1 MPSSSMFAH
10 NYFKLKLRAMSVAH
24 LTYPPKSLSS
34 IATSY
39 RRLHNLYPQTDGNI
53 ILRGFAFTCFASSS
67 SVRARRHGNVS
78 STISFPLFYQHK
90 LGYGGFAYDEYVSD
104 EESDSEFQ
112 SSPKQLGAS
121 TLDNVEDWRIKLTS
135 LVRRKDEQELVS
147 RDKKDRR
154 DFEQLSA
161 LAARMGLHS
170 RQYEK
175 VVVFSKVP
183 LPNYRS
189 DLDTKRPQREVMLPF
204 GLQKAVASHLRAHLS
219 RKAVNKDNFPHDA
232 ILTSDAGQSQL
243 LDERFDVQEEP
254 STRSVVA
261 ERIFKQRSLQM
272 HNKQQEWQESTEGQ
286 KMLEF
291 RRSLPAHKERDTLL
305 NTISQN
311 QVVVVSG
318 ETGCGKTTQLP
329 QYILESEIEAARGA
343 ACSIICTQ
351 PRRISA
357 ISVAERVAA
366 ERGEKIG
373 ESVGYRVR
381 LEGMKGRDTRLLFC
395 TTGILLRRLLVD
407 RNLKGT
413 THVIVDE
420 IHERG
425 MNEDFLLIVL
435 KDLLRRRPELRL
447 ILMSATLNAELFS
460 SYFGGAPM
468 IHIPGFTYPVR
479 CHFLENILETTGYRL
494 TPYNQIDNYG
504 QDKMWKMQKQTLRKR
519 KTQIASSVEEALMA
533 ANFREYSPRVRESLS
548 SWNPDSIGFNLIE
561 HVLCH
566 ICQKERPGAVLVF
579 MTGWDDI
586 NSLKDQLQAHPLLGD
601 PSKVLLLACHGS
613 MASAEQEHAD
623 LFLFHLAYP
632 GDIRKRNQ
640 VYDAFD
646 DVGGGGGVVGWWLR
660 ILGNVYEQTDKLIF
674 DKPQDGVRKIVLAT
688 NMAETSITINDVVFV
703 VDCGKAKETSYDALN
718 NTPCL
723 LPSWISKAS
732 ARQRKGRAGRV
743 QPGECYHL
751 YPRCVHDAFADYQ
764 LPELLRTPLQSLCLQ
779 IKSLQLGSI
788 SDFLSKALQPP
799 EPLSVQNAIEYL
811 KMIGALDENENLSVL
826 GQKLSVLPVE
836 PKLGKMLIYGAL
848 FNCLDPIM
856 TIVAGLSVRDPFL
869 MPFDKKDLAESAK
882 AHFSGRDFSDHI
894 TLVRAFEGW
903 KEAERQQYGYEY
915 CWRNFLSTQT
925 LKAIDSLKKQF
936 LYLLKDNG
944 VVEDIE
950 SCNKWSRDE
959 HLIRAVLCAGLFP
972 GICSVVNKEKSIS
985 LKTMEDG
992 GVLLHSSSVNS
1003 QETKIP
1009 FPWLVFNEK
1018 VKVNSVFLRDS
1029 TGVSDSVVLLFG
1041 GNASRGGLDGYMKML
1056 GGYLEFFMTPDL
1068 AAIYLNIKRELDE
1081 LVQKK
1086 LLNPKLDM
1094 ECHNELLTAVRLL
1107 VSEDR
1112 CEGRFVF
1119 GRQISASSKKAKKD
1133 IQPGLVNGGGN
1144 NQNSKTHLQ
1153 TMLARAGHQPPSYKT
1168 KPLKNNKFKS
1178 TVMFNGLDFVGQP
1191 CGSKKEAEKDAAA
1204 EALRWLTGDSQSSE
1218 KTVDYMSTIL
1228 KKSKK
1233 KSQSSD
1239 ARWR

>member
-10 NYFKLKLRAMSVAH
+10 NYSKLKLRAMSMAH
-24 LTYPPKSLSS
+24 LTYPPKSLPS

-53 ILRGFAFTCFASSS
+53 ISRGVSFTCFISSSSS
-67 SVRARRHGNVS
+67 SVRARRHVNAS
-78 STISFPLFYQHK
+78 STISPPLFHQHR
-90 LGYGGFAYDEYVSD
+90 LGYRGLAYDEYESED
-104 EESDSEFQ
+104 ESDSEYQ
-112 SSPKQLGAS
+112 SSPKQLNAA
-121 TLDNVEDWRIKLTS
+121 TLDNVEDWRIKLAT

-161 LAARMGLHS
+161 LAAKMGLHS
-170 RQYEK
+170 RQYDK

-189 DLDTKRPQREVMLPF
+189 DLDTKRPQREVMLPI

-219 RKAVNKDNFPHDA
+219 RKAANKGNFPHDA
-232 ILTSDAGQSQL
+232 FSTSDAGQGQL
-243 LDERFDVQEEP
+243 LDERFDEQEEP

-272 HNKQQEWQESTEGQ
+272 HNKQQEWKESTEGQ

-291 RRSLPAHKERDTLL
+291 RRSLPSHKERDTLL
-305 NTISQN
+305 NIISQN

-329 QYILESEIEAARGA
+329 QYILESEIEAAQGA

-479 CHFLENILETTGYRL
+479 CHFLENILETTGYKL

-566 ICQKERPGAVLVF
+566 ICQKERSGAVLVF

-613 MASAEQEHAD
+613 MASAEQ
-623 LFLFHLAYP
+623 
-632 GDIRKRNQ
+632 
-640 VYDAFD
+640 
-646 DVGGGGGVVGWWLR
+646 
-660 ILGNVYEQTDKLIF
+660 KLIF

-799 EPLSVQNAIEYL
+799 EPLSVQNAIDYL

-826 GQKLSVLPVE
+826 GRKLSVLPVE

-856 TIVAGLSVRDPFL
+856 TIVAGLSVRDPFM

-950 SCNKWSRDE
+950 SCNKWSHDE
-959 HLIRAVLCAGLFP
+959 HLIRAVICAGLFP

-985 LKTMEDG
+985 LKSMEDG
-992 GVLLHSSSVNS
+992 GVLLHSNSVNA
-1003 QETKIP
+1003 ETKIP

-1068 AAIYLNIKRELDE
+1068 AATYHDIKRELDE
-1081 LVQKK
+1081 FVQKK

-1133 IQPGLVNGGGN
+1133 IQPVPGLVNKVGN
-1144 NQNSKTHLQ
+1144 NHNSKTHLQ

-1228 KKSKK
+1228 KRSKK
-1233 KSQSSD
+1233 KKSRSSD
-1239 ARWR
+1239 DW